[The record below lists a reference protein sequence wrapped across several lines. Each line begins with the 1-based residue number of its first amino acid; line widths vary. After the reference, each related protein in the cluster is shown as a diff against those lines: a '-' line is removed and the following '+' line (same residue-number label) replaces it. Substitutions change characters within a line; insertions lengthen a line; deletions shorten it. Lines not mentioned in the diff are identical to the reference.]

1 MRTLRAVTQPFL
13 QVLKEGLS
21 SKEIAERLLISNRTV
36 EVHRYNIFRKLDVT
50 NIVSLIKLVNENRY

>member
-1 MRTLRAVTQPFL
+1 MQIVDM
-13 QVLKEGLS
+13 LKEGLS